1 MTTEITARDKLL
13 LYVVGMLAFIFFFVQ
28 FMLTPALEASDE
40 AAASLAEAQQAQ
52 IAMQETIA
60 LAGTNAAA
68 KTESWAALQQANANY
83 YGLLSSSDLDTLVSN
98 LELGH
103 DLGPVSLD
111 ISAIDTQSLTGY
123 AASTQADDT
132 AAPTDINSA
141 DPMLAT
147 ADTNTVLMELAPP
160 LTRIYAQADYF
171 KQCTVTFRCTG
182 SDSNFYTMLDDLAA
196 QYELTARETEIMG
209 LIAQRKSRAEIEQE
223 LFLSQNTVKTHVR
236 HLSAKLGARS
246 KADVIALFEE

>member
-1 MTTEITARDKLL
+1 MHALDHDNKPIPG
-13 LYVVGMLAFIFFFVQ
+13 LYLAGSMVGNRFHGCYPNTNMGQNHAGCIVYGR
-28 FMLTPALEASDE
+28 
-40 AAASLAEAQQAQ
+40 
-52 IAMQETIA
+52 

-147 ADTNTVLMELAPP
+147 ADTNAVLMELAPP

-171 KQCTVTFRCTG
+171 KQCTVTFHCTG

-196 QYELTARETEIMG
+196 QYPSVQLKSVQIDHAAYTNASGATTNTATY
-209 LIAQRKSRAEIEQE
+209 
-223 LFLSQNTVKTHVR
+223 TVQ
-236 HLSAKLGARS
+236 LN
-246 KADVIALFEE
+246 VILCDKESVVS

>member
-1 MTTEITARDKLL
+1 MR
-13 LYVVGMLAFIFFFVQ
+13 
-28 FMLTPALEASDE
+28 P
-40 AAASLAEAQQAQ
+40 QQAWPRP
-52 IAMQETIA
+52 IA

-147 ADTNTVLMELAPP
+147 ADTN
-160 LTRIYAQADYF
+160 
-171 KQCTVTFRCTG
+171 
-182 SDSNFYTMLDDLAA
+182 AA
-196 QYELTARETEIMG
+196 SMPRPTILN
-209 LIAQRKSRAEIEQE
+209 SVP
-223 LFLSQNTVKTHVR
+223 S
-236 HLSAKLGARS
+236 LSAAPAATATSTPCWTTWPRS
-246 KADVIALFEE
+246 TPRYS

>member
-147 ADTNTVLMELAPP
+147 ADTSPSVELMTPSTV
-160 LTRIYAQADYF
+160 
-171 KQCTVTFRCTG
+171 
-182 SDSNFYTMLDDLAA
+182 
-196 QYELTARETEIMG
+196 
-209 LIAQRKSRAEIEQE
+209 
-223 LFLSQNTVKTHVR
+223 
-236 HLSAKLGARS
+236 
-246 KADVIALFEE
+246 

>member
-68 KTESWAALQQANANY
+68 KTESRAALQQANANY
-83 YGLLSSSDLDTLVSN
+83 YGLLSN

-196 QYELTARETEIMG
+196 QYPSVQLKSVQIDHAAYTNASGATTNTATY
-209 LIAQRKSRAEIEQE
+209 
-223 LFLSQNTVKTHVR
+223 TVQ
-236 HLSAKLGARS
+236 LN
-246 KADVIALFEE
+246 VILCDKESVVS

>member
-111 ISAIDTQSLTGY
+111 ISAIDTQSLMKYEALRYSVHLLNNLSG
-123 AASTQADDT
+123 
-132 AAPTDINSA
+132 
-141 DPMLAT
+141 
-147 ADTNTVLMELAPP
+147 
-160 LTRIYAQADYF
+160 RICD
-171 KQCTVTFRCTG
+171 KR
-182 SDSNFYTMLDDLAA
+182 
-196 QYELTARETEIMG
+196 R
-209 LIAQRKSRAEIEQE
+209 
-223 LFLSQNTVKTHVR
+223 TVKCQCRALVSVFCTR
-236 HLSAKLGARS
+236 HDRFSL
-246 KADVIALFEE
+246 

>member
-132 AAPTDINSA
+132 AAPTDINST
-141 DPMLAT
+141 DP
-147 ADTNTVLMELAPP
+147 
-160 LTRIYAQADYF
+160 
-171 KQCTVTFRCTG
+171 
-182 SDSNFYTMLDDLAA
+182 FYTMLDDLAA
-196 QYELTARETEIMG
+196 QYPSVQLKSVQIDHAAYTNASGATTNTATY
-209 LIAQRKSRAEIEQE
+209 
-223 LFLSQNTVKTHVR
+223 TVQ
-236 HLSAKLGARS
+236 LN
-246 KADVIALFEE
+246 VILCDKESVVS

>member
-123 AASTQADDT
+123 AAQHPGRRHCRADGHQLRRPH
-132 AAPTDINSA
+132 AGHRRHQRRTDGTGPAA
-141 DPMLAT
+141 DPHLC
-147 ADTNTVLMELAPP
+147 PG
-160 LTRIYAQADYF
+160 R
-171 KQCTVTFRCTG
+171 
-182 SDSNFYTMLDDLAA
+182 
-196 QYELTARETEIMG
+196 
-209 LIAQRKSRAEIEQE
+209 
-223 LFLSQNTVKTHVR
+223 LF
-236 HLSAKLGARS
+236 
-246 KADVIALFEE
+246 